1 MEEIAQAFGEYQAAL
16 SNFKWLKDNGQ
27 LAADADIGL
36 LAYQSAIFYKSP
48 YVVEAFVAVMEIEKA
63 ERERQAALPK
73 RQRAT
78 SSDKAIAEHDARRLR
93 EQDFNARAKRLS
105 ANFASSEY

>member
-1 MEEIAQAFGEYQAAL
+1 MEEIAQALNEYQAAL
-16 SNFKWLKDNGQ
+16 NNFKWLKDNGQ

-36 LAYQSAIFYKSP
+36 LAYHSAIYYKQP
-48 YVVEAFVAVMEIEKA
+48 YVVEAFVSVMEIAKA

-78 SSDKAIAEHDARRLR
+78 ANERAVAEHDARRSR
-93 EQDFNARAKRLS
+93 EDEMNRRAKLL
-105 ANFASSEY
+105 SSELAEIV